1 MRIWLIGADQ
11 EGINVLRQMRKNP
24 TAEVIVSDAQDRPK
38 AVADGIIARVDY
50 VETLNSTNINQQ
62 ARRIRPDLIVID
74 SGAMQRALRRVSGG
88 SAFAESLVTEMA
100 NASEFPCIVL

>member
-11 EGINVLRQMRKNP
+11 DGTTVLRQMMKNP
-24 TAEVIVSDAQDRPK
+24 TAEVIVTDVQERPR
-38 AVADGIIARVDY
+38 AVTEGVITRVNQ
-50 VETLNSTNINQQ
+50 VEAVNSTNINQH
-62 ARRIRPDLIVID
+62 ARRIRPDLILID

-88 SAFAESLVTEMA
+88 GAFTESLVAEMA

>member
-11 EGINVLRQMRKNP
+11 EGSNVLRQLRKNA
-24 TAEVIVSDAQDRPK
+24 TAEVIVSDIQERPR
-38 AVADGIIARVDY
+38 AVVDGVIDKVDSLEP
-50 VETLNSTNINQQ
+50 VNSTNINQQ

-88 SAFAESLVTEMA
+88 NAFTESLVAEMA
-100 NASEFPCIVL
+100 AASEFPCIVL